1 MKKVLNN
8 ILPPLIAFFL
18 LGFFEFDTINPMEW
32 NKSNWLSLLF
42 VYAMILILRDLDIEI
57 SIKNK
62 SDEKL

>member
-1 MKKVLNN
+1 
-8 ILPPLIAFFL
+8 
-18 LGFFEFDTINPMEW
+18 MEW